1 MDVLVV
7 DDDQDIRELLVDL
20 LLELELTVASVPDGD
35 AAIRALQSAP
45 NRYWACRDRRPDA
58 RR

>member
-20 LLELELTVASVPDGD
+20 LLELELTVSPRPTATRRFALCRASPI
-35 AAIRALQSAP
+35 AIGLS
-45 NRYWACRDRRPDA
+45 
-58 RR
+58 